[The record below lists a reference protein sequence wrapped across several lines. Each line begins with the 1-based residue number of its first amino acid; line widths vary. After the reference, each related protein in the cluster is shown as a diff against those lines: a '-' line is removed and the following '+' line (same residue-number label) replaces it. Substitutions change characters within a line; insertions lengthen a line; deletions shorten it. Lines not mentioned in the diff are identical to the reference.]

1 MARVCDAICK
11 TRNHYASHNDYSS
24 WSTPFGVATF
34 QPPPAV
40 GFSFSKK
47 VPFGFEVST
56 CQKVDRTQMRFLKLI
71 VLSLGLIQA
80 VNEAKNK
87 FKKIIKIFISIHNGI
102 SYIK

>member
-1 MARVCDAICK
+1 MASVCDAVCK
-11 TRNHYASHNDYSS
+11 TRNHYASHNDYSL

-34 QPPPAV
+34 QRAFGTL

-56 CQKVDRTQMRFLKLI
+56 CQKVGRTQMRFLKLI

-87 FKKIIKIFISIHNGI
+87 FKKIIKIFISIHN
-102 SYIK
+102 